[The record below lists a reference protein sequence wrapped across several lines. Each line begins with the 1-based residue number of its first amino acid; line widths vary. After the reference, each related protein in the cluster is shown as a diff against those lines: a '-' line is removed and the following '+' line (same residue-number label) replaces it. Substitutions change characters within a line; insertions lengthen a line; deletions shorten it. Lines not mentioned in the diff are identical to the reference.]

1 MINIIK
7 YLFNKKYR
15 ETYTLSVIENSTKDF
30 KEYEE
35 VYKVIKRDNSKTSQ
49 YANNLRKSA

>member
-35 VYKVIKRDNSKTSQ
+35 AYKVIKRDNSKANQ

>member
-15 ETYTLSVIENSTKDF
+15 EAYTQSVIENSTKDSN
-30 KEYEE
+30 EYEE
-35 VYKVIKRDNSKTSQ
+35 VYKMVKRDNSKANQ
-49 YANNLRKSA
+49 YENNLKKSA

>member
-15 ETYTLSVIENSTKDF
+15 EAYTRSVIKNSTKDF
-30 KEYEE
+30 NEYEE
-35 VYKVIKRDNSKTSQ
+35 VYKIIKRDDSKANQ
-49 YANNLRKSA
+49 YANNLKKSA

>member
-15 ETYTLSVIENSTKDF
+15 EAYTQSVIENSTKNF
-30 KEYEE
+30 KQYEE
-35 VYKVIKRDNSKTSQ
+35 VYKVIKRDNSKANQ
-49 YANNLRKSA
+49 YVNNLRKSA